1 MPDPE
6 ELSRAELV
14 ERVRDQAVR
23 LDGQARRL
31 EEQARELE
39 ALRADNSELR
49 ARLDRLERL
58 LSRNSSNSSM
68 PPSTDD
74 LPGRTPPADRPTDN
88 GAVKRGRG
96 KQPGAPGAH
105 LAWREDPDDTV
116 AHFPRGTCG
125 CGADLANGTDLGVA
139 RAHQQHEVPAMSAT
153 CTQHDLHAVRC
164 DCGQVHLAER
174 PEDVA
179 DTSVSYGPNLQSWC
193 VYLMV
198 VHAIPVQRCA
208 ELVES
213 LTGAAPSVGWVH
225 GLLTRTADGLVQVDK
240 LIRTLLTAAY
250 AVCCDETPIRVGPR
264 RAKRYLLVACNQLYT
279 WYHLGD
285 RTLATFKDFGLG
297 ELSGVVVH
305 DRYANY
311 GSKVFAG
318 LVHQLCTAHILR
330 DLADAAECYPH
341 ARWPSQIADALR
353 DLIHAANT
361 ARVAGRFAI
370 DDQLRD
376 TRLEWLRAGVAV
388 GLSDVDRNPDP
399 RGKQPPGRCLL
410 EMLRDR
416 LEDVL
421 RFAYD
426 LKVPP
431 TSNQAER
438 DLRPAKT
445 QQKIS
450 GRLTSEAVTRARYRI
465 RGYLS
470 TAAKH
475 GQDMMGALRQA
486 MLGRP
491 WMPPDPAPT

>member
-1 MPDPE
+1 
-6 ELSRAELV
+6 
-14 ERVRDQAVR
+14 
-23 LDGQARRL
+23 
-31 EEQARELE
+31 
-39 ALRADNSELR
+39 
-49 ARLDRLERL
+49 
-58 LSRNSSNSSM
+58 M

-74 LPGRTPPADRPTDN
+74 LPGRTPPPGRPGGGGD
-88 GAVKRGRG
+88 AKRKRG
-96 KQPGAPGAH
+96 KQPGAPGAF
-105 LAWREDPDDTV
+105 LAWRTDPDATLP
-116 AHFPRGTCG
+116 HLPRGTCG
-125 CGADLANGTDLGVA
+125 CGADLADGIDLGVT
-139 RAHQQHEVPAMSAT
+139 RSHQQYEVPMMSAT

-164 DCGQVHLAER
+164 GCGRVHVAER
-174 PEDVA
+174 PDGVA
-179 DTSVSYGPNLQSWC
+179 DTPVSYGPNLQAWC

-198 VHAIPVQRCA
+198 IHAIPVARCV
-208 ELVES
+208 ELVTS

-225 GLLTRTADGLVQVDK
+225 GLLTRTAGALADVDK
-240 LIRTLLTAAY
+240 LIRTLITLAY

-264 RAKRYLLVACNQLYT
+264 KAKRYLLVACTERYT

-305 DRYANY
+305 DRYQNY
-311 GSKVFAG
+311 DSAIFAG

-341 ARWPSQIADALR
+341 AHWPGQIADALR

-361 ARVAGRFAI
+361 ARQAGLPAI

-376 TRLEWLRAGVAV
+376 TRLDWIRAGVAV
-388 GLSDVDRNPDP
+388 GLSEVDRNPDP
-399 RGKQPPGRCLL
+399 RGKQLPGRCLL

-416 LEDVL
+416 LSDVV

-438 DLRPAKT
+438 DVRPAKT

-465 RGYLS
+465 YGYLS

-475 GQDMMGALRQA
+475 GIDQLTALRDA
-486 MLGRP
+486 ILGRP
-491 WMPPDPAPT
+491 WVPVPPAPV

>member
-1 MPDPE
+1 LRVPDPD
-6 ELSRAELV
+6 ELSREELIAL
-14 ERVRDQAVR
+14 VR
-23 LDGQARRL
+23 
-31 EEQARELE
+31 EQAQQLE
-39 ALRADNSELR
+39 QVRAENAELR

-58 LSRNSSNSSM
+58 LSRNSGNSSM

-74 LPGRTPPADRPTDN
+74 LPGRTPPADAPSGGT
-88 GAVKRGRG
+88 GAKRKRG
-96 KQPGAPGAH
+96 KQPGAPGAF

-116 AHFPRGTCG
+116 PHVPRGTCG
-125 CGADLANGTDLGVA
+125 CGADLADGLDLGVA
-139 RAHQQHEVPAMSAT
+139 RSHQQHEVPAMSAT
-153 CTQHDLHAVRC
+153 CTQHDLYAVRC
-164 DCGQVHLAER
+164 GCGQVHVAER
-174 PEDVA
+174 PDGVA
-179 DTSVSYGPNLQSWC
+179 DTPISYGPNLQSWC

-208 ELVES
+208 ELVAS
-213 LTGAAPSVGWVH
+213 LTGATPSVGWVH

-240 LIRTLLTAAY
+240 LIRTLLTVAY

-264 RAKRYLLVACNQLYT
+264 KAKRYLLVACTELYT

-285 RTLATFKDFGLG
+285 RSLATFKDFGLG

-305 DRYANY
+305 DRYQNY
-311 GSKVFAG
+311 DSAIFAG

-341 ARWPSQIADALR
+341 AKWPSQIADALR

-361 ARVAGRFAI
+361 ARDAGRPAI

-376 TRLEWLRAGVAV
+376 ARLDWIRAGVAV
-388 GLSDVDRNPDP
+388 GLSEVDRNPDP
-399 RGKQPPGRCLL
+399 KGKQPPGRCLL

-416 LEDVL
+416 LGDVV

-438 DLRPAKT
+438 DVRPAKT

-475 GQDMMGALRQA
+475 GIDQLAALRDA
-486 MLGRP
+486 ILGRP
-491 WMPPDPAPT
+491 WVPAPPAPV